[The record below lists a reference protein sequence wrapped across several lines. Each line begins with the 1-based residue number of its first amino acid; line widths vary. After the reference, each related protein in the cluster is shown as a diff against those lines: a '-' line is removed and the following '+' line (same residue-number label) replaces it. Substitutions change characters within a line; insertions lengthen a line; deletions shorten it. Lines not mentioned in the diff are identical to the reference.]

1 MISRLPF
8 SKSAVSVAILGLL
21 PAISTAQE
29 TVNVKPSQMV
39 QGGTGLIQTP
49 TARMQDAGDLYLNY
63 TDNGEYRFWSVNL
76 QLFDWM
82 QATARYTD
90 VRTRLYSQVESFSG
104 DQTLKDKGLDVKFRL
119 WEESYY
125 MPDISVGFRDFGG
138 TGFFESEYVVAS
150 KSVGPLDFHVGL
162 GWGYMGSADDFTN
175 PFCKL
180 RDSFC
185 ERPLG
190 YSGLGGKVD
199 YDQFFKGKMAVY
211 GGVEYQTPWEP
222 LTLKLEWE
230 GNTYEFDRAGEL
242 EQDTRLNVGA
252 VYKWNGFDFSLN
264 YQRGNTVGFGVSYK
278 FNLHTMSQIKI
289 DDPPRDLMNTKR
301 PASLSEINGNALFQG
316 LIKDASFILTDV
328 DIQEEKAIFYGY
340 QNAYRD
346 NDEAIERTGR
356 VLASELPE
364 SVKTYH
370 VVEARGGLPMVENV
384 IDADAFIAAA
394 RYESLDADIKD
405 TWYRKNPDEALRDG
419 YAPAAN
425 SGFFHSADLFW
436 TQTFGSPEDFYLY
449 QTGIIFTAGYAFN
462 ENWSVVG
469 GLSAT
474 VLDNFDKFN
483 FTVDKEDTPLPR
495 VRTQVREYVT
505 NNRFSVDTAFLNWK
519 DQLSDEWFGQAYAG
533 YLERMFA
540 GVGGE
545 LLYRPV
551 DSRIAYGIDI
561 NYVKQRDFD
570 DQFSFLDYD
579 TFTGHASVYWQPEFL
594 PDTQLTVSA
603 GQFLAGDRG
612 VNIDFAK
619 RFDSG
624 VIVGAYAAFTDV
636 SSEDYGEGSFTK
648 GFYLSIPLDLFLLE
662 PAKGRGMFPWIPIS
676 RDGGQLLRRPVRL
689 IDFTEPRSPFYN

>member
-8 SKSAVSVAILGLL
+8 TKSALSVAMIGLL
-21 PAISTAQE
+21 PTLASAQE
-29 TVNVKPSQMV
+29 TVNVTPSQMV

-90 VRTRLYSQVESFSG
+90 VRTRLYSQVDSFSG

-119 WEESYY
+119 WKESYY
-125 MPDISVGFRDFGG
+125 MPDISLGFRDFGG

-150 KSVGPLDFHVGL
+150 KSVGPLDFHLGL

-199 YDQFFKGKMAVY
+199 YDQFFKGNMAVY

-242 EQDTRLNVGA
+242 EQDTRLNIGA
-252 VYKWNGFDFSLN
+252 VYKWNNFDFSLN

-278 FNLHTMSQIKI
+278 FNLHTMSQVKF
-289 DDPPRDLMNTKR
+289 DSPPRDL
-301 PASLSEINGNALFQG
+301 ASREAPDSVSEVDGNALFRG
-316 LIKDASFILTDV
+316 LVNDASFILADV

-346 NDEAIERTGR
+346 NDEAIERTAR
-356 VLASELPE
+356 VLATELPA

-370 VVEARGGLPMVENV
+370 VIETDGALPLVENV
-384 IDADAFIAAA
+384 IDAEAFIAAA
-394 RYESLDADIKD
+394 RFESLDADIRD
-405 TWYRKNPDEALRDG
+405 TWYRKGPDAEMRDA
-419 YAPAAN
+419 YEPPSD
-425 SGFFHSADLFW
+425 SGFFYSSDFFW

-449 QTGIIFTAGYAFN
+449 QTGLILTAGYALN
-462 ENWSVVG
+462 SNWSVMG
-469 GLSAT
+469 SLSAT

-495 VRTQVREYVT
+495 VRTLVREYVT
-505 NNRFSVDTAFLNWK
+505 NHRFSVDTAFVNWK

-545 LLYRPV
+545 ILYRPV
-551 DSRIAYGIDI
+551 DSRLAFGIDM

-570 DQFSFLDYD
+570 DQFSFLDYNA
-579 TFTGHASVYWQPEFL
+579 FTGHASVYWQPEFL
-594 PDTQLTVSA
+594 PDTQITTSV

-624 VIVGAYAAFTDV
+624 IIVGAYAAFTDV

-676 RDGGQLLRRPVRL
+676 RDGGQILRRPVRL

>member
-1 MISRLPF
+1 
-8 SKSAVSVAILGLL
+8 
-21 PAISTAQE
+21 
-29 TVNVKPSQMV
+29 MV

-49 TARMQDAGDLYLNY
+49 TARMQEAGDLYLNY

-90 VRTRLYSQVESFSG
+90 VRTRLYSNVDSFSG

-125 MPDISVGFRDFGG
+125 MPDISLGFRDFGG

-150 KSVGPLDFHVGL
+150 KSVGPLDFHLGL

-175 PFCKL
+175 PFCEFK
-180 RDSFC
+180 DSFC

-278 FNLHTMSQIKI
+278 FNLNTMSQIKI
-289 DDPPRDLMNTKR
+289 DEPPRNLMDKKPPET
-301 PASLSEINGNALFQG
+301 LSEIDGNALFRG

-356 VLASELPE
+356 VLASELPD

-370 VVEARGGLPMVENV
+370 VVEAKGGLPMVENV
-384 IDADAFIAAA
+384 IDAEAFIAAA
-394 RYESLDADIKD
+394 RYESLDADIRD
-405 TWYRKNPDEALRDG
+405 TWYRKNPDEALRDD
-419 YAPAAN
+419 YAPAAS

-449 QTGIIFTAGYAFN
+449 QTGVIFTAGYAFN
-462 ENWSVVG
+462 ENWSVIG

-495 VRTQVREYVT
+495 VRTLVREYVT

-545 LLYRPV
+545 ILYRPV
-551 DSRIAYGIDI
+551 DSRVAYGIDI

-594 PDTQLTVSA
+594 PDTQITASV